1 MTFNS
6 AAHPRVAA
14 GNPTGGQFTAG
25 QSQSAS
31 GTKKAQAQAATRKL
45 TLPSVPPNGLGYT
58 DAQWAQ
64 LRAWEAI
71 AKRGGKLTK
80 HQQHMLHVAHLKRLR
95 AHMPKTRHHR
105 RRHHV
110 RNAKQA
116 PKPLTPPKVRTVK
129 MSSQVYT
136 PFHGARTV
144 ELSAGRWRK
153 QLLPLG
159 TIVYKGRKIEFS
171 RDYLQSMVDAFRD
184 RAVDRVP
191 FQLAGPDNKHT
202 NAVLARGGT
211 IVDVELMPDGL
222 DIILESPNA
231 DTAKMLDDYPDT
243 GVSARIYEDYTRE
256 HDGKHWTAVL
266 QHVLA
271 TNDEHITGLRPW
283 AKLEPVAL
291 SSGGDD
297 VETIDLT
304 GEKFEVEKEV
314 SVPRSKTSLKAILAK
329 LNAEG
334 DEADLTDEELDRLL
348 AIVNQVNDSD
358 DTEAEDDD
366 EELTDEELDELITAA
381 EAEGAGAPSG
391 ATATVSA
398 SQRRRDQA
406 LELTQSRLDQQALE
420 LAAMREALD
429 EQNFAAEVTE
439 FASRYGIPP
448 FITLKAKRLLCGT
461 GHVVDLSNGEEADA
475 GEIMREV
482 LRAFGD
488 QIKVLDLGNLI
499 GNGLP
504 EPDEITAERDAAA
517 SDREAFLKAAK
528 SNFVF

>member
-1 MTFNS
+1 MAFNS

-25 QSQSAS
+25 QNQSAS
-31 GTKKAQAQAATRKL
+31 ATKKAQARAATRKL

-110 RNAKQA
+110 RNAKRA
-116 PKPLTPPKVRTVK
+116 PKPLTPPKARTVK

-159 TIVYKGRKIEFS
+159 TIVYQGRTIEFS
-171 RDYLQSMVDAFRD
+171 KDYLQSIVDAFREK
-184 RAVDRVP
+184 AVNRVP

-211 IVDVELMPDGL
+211 IVGVEMMPDGL
-222 DIILESPNA
+222 DIILDSPNA
-231 DTAKMLDDYPDT
+231 ETAQMLNDYPDT
-243 GVSARIYEDYTRE
+243 GVSARIYENYTRE
-256 HDGKHWTAVL
+256 HDGRHWTAVL

-334 DEADLTDEELDRLL
+334 DEADLTDDELDRLL
-348 AIVNQVNDSD
+348 AIVTEVGND
-358 DTEAEDDD
+358 DTGADDD
-366 EELTDEELDELITAA
+366 EEELSDEELDALIAAA
-381 EAEGAGAPSG
+381 EADAGTPSG
-391 ATATVSA
+391 VPATVSA
-398 SQRRRDQA
+398 SQRRRDAA
-406 LELTQSRLDQQALE
+406 LELAQSRLDQQALE
-420 LAAMREALD
+420 LAAMRDGLD
-429 EQNFAAEVTE
+429 EQNFAAEVLE

-448 FITLKAKRLLCGT
+448 FITMKAKKLLCGT
-461 GHVVDLSNGEEADA
+461 GHIVDLSNGDTVDA
-475 GEIMREV
+475 GEIIRDV
-482 LRAFGD
+482 LRTFGD

-504 EPDEITAERDAAA
+504 EPDEAAAAKDAAA
-517 SDREAFLKAAK
+517 TDRDNFLKTAR
-528 SNFVF
+528 SQFVF

>member
-1 MTFNS
+1 
-6 AAHPRVAA
+6 
-14 GNPTGGQFTAG
+14 
-25 QSQSAS
+25 
-31 GTKKAQAQAATRKL
+31 
-45 TLPSVPPNGLGYT
+45 
-58 DAQWAQ
+58 
-64 LRAWEAI
+64 
-71 AKRGGKLTK
+71 
-80 HQQHMLHVAHLKRLR
+80 
-95 AHMPKTRHHR
+95 
-105 RRHHV
+105 
-110 RNAKQA
+110 
-116 PKPLTPPKVRTVK
+116 

-159 TIVYKGRKIEFS
+159 TIVYKGRTIEFS
-171 RDYLQSMVDAFRD
+171 KDYLQSMVDAFRD
-184 RAVDRVP
+184 RAVNRVP
-191 FQLAGPDNKHT
+191 FQLAGSDNKHT

-211 IVDVELMPDGL
+211 IVGVELMPDGL
-222 DIILESPNA
+222 DIILESP
-231 DTAKMLDDYPDT
+231 DERTVDMLNKYPDT
-243 GVSARIYEDYTRE
+243 GVSARIYENYTRE

-348 AIVNQVNDSD
+348 AIVTEVNDND
-358 DTEAEDDD
+358 DTGAEDDD
-366 EELTDEELDELITAA
+366 ELSDEELDQLIAAA
-381 EAEGAGAPSG
+381 EAEGIAPS
-391 ATATVSA
+391 AVPATVAA
-398 SQRRRDQA
+398 SSKRDEA
-406 LELTQSRLDQQALE
+406 LELAQSRLDQQALE
-420 LAAMREALD
+420 LAAMREGLD

-448 FITLKAKRLLCGT
+448 FITLKAKKLLCGT
-461 GHVVDLSNGEEADA
+461 GRIVELSNGEEVDA
-475 GEIMREV
+475 GAVVREV
-482 LRAFGD
+482 LKAFGE

-504 EPDEITAERDAAA
+504 EPDEVAAERDAASA
-517 SDREAFLKAAK
+517 DREAFLKAAR